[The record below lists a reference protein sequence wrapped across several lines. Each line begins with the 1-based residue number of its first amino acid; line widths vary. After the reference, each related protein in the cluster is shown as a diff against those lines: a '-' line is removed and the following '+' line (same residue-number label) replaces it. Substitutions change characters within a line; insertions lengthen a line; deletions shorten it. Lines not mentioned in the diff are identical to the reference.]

1 MTKAADE
8 QADKEQRLFADDM
21 KNGPVDDR
29 LSCAEADMPKLL
41 GQAHDEETEP
51 KVTLPVEP
59 VTHAGLAVTPS
70 QETEPAVQSDGQTAD
85 GGENLIVASQE
96 VIDNDHDKTLG
107 DNDDDDCCS
116 VISQSSLKQPLGGA
130 AVATAHAQLKSE
142 MTMPASHVVVGVEE
156 NVTSLSVGWDSSSDI
171 DVSTATN
178 CVSLLG
184 VVDAKQGEKLHLENH
199 LYCRNKIPLLTFL
212 KDVFQCYRV
221 K

>member
-41 GQAHDEETEP
+41 GQAHDEETEL

-70 QETEPAVQSDGQTAD
+70 QETEPAVQSAGQTAD
-85 GGENLIVASQE
+85 GGENLNIASQD
-96 VIDNDHDKTLG
+96 VNDNGHDKTLG
-107 DNDDDDCCS
+107 DTDDDDCCS

-130 AVATAHAQLKSE
+130 AVTAPAQIKAE
-142 MTMPASHVVVGVEE
+142 MTSPASHVVVEE
-156 NVTSLSVGWDSSSDI
+156 NVTSLSVGWDSSSSSDI
-171 DVSTATN
+171 DVSTASN
-178 CVSLLG
+178 CVSLSG
-184 VVDAKQGEKLHLENH
+184 MDDAKQGEK
-199 LYCRNKIPLLTFL
+199 
-212 KDVFQCYRV
+212 
-221 K
+221 